1 MSDDRSHLRPFLI
14 VLVLVLAAS
23 SPCAQSPAPT
33 TGARSGKLDDPAA
46 ANADRAWADTRE
58 FSAEIRDGQMVCTM
72 RMQKPFAEGMFTCVE
87 LEIDCDDKSKS
98 GIGGA
103 ELLVRAAVGSRF
115 QPNAAEPTNGTRKAI
130 DHLRLSTSVLAPED
144 GGGKRWLHEQLGG
157 SAPTLDG
164 NVMRF
169 AVPIAWIKERG
180 DRYSSRFSV
189 GVAVRCSCSDQP
201 LELLHSCG
209 DEGLPIV
216 LDGKDGEWSGVVAND
231 PPDELHGKLA
241 CADLVGL
248 RVDQSDQRLFLG
260 IGLAQPGFTTWR
272 EDDDVRGRPILT
284 LHVEPLF
291 PRYQDPM
298 RVRLP
303 AGSATQ
309 GNDRSPWM
317 AVVGERFAEASFP
330 RKAGQSRYRVLVQ
343 SDVEF
348 EDRFGGRLTLDWEA
362 K

>member
-1 MSDDRSHLRPFLI
+1 MPAARLRPFSF
-14 VLVLVLAAS
+14 VLALAFGGS
-23 SPCAQSPAPT
+23 WLACQSPAPT
-33 TGARSGKLDDPAA
+33 TGVRSGKLDDPAA
-46 ANADRAWADTRE
+46 ANAERAWADTRE
-58 FSAEIRDGQMVCTM
+58 FTAEIRDGLMVCTM

-87 LEIDCDDKSKS
+87 LEIDCDDKPKS
-98 GIGGA
+98 GIDGA

-130 DHLRLSTSVLAPED
+130 EHLRLSTSVLAPED

-157 SAPTLDG
+157 TAPTLDG

-169 AVPIAWIKERG
+169 AVPISWIKERG

-189 GVAVRCSCSDQP
+189 GVVVRCSCSDQP

-216 LDGKDGEWSGVVAND
+216 LDGKDGEWSGAVASD

-248 RVDQSDQRLFLG
+248 RIDQSDQRLFLG

-272 EDDDVRGRPILT
+272 EDDDVHGRPILT

-291 PRYQDPM
+291 PRYQDPV

-309 GNDRSPWM
+309 GSERSPWM
-317 AVVGERFAEASFP
+317 AVVGERFVEASFP

-348 EDRFGGRLTLDWEA
+348 EDRFGSRLRLDWEA

>member
-1 MSDDRSHLRPFLI
+1 MSDERHRLLPSLI
-14 VLVLVLAAS
+14 ALVLGAS
-23 SPCAQSPAPT
+23 SLSGQSPAPT

-46 ANADRAWADTRE
+46 ANPDRAWADTRE
-58 FSAEIRDGQMVCTM
+58 FTAEIRDGLMVCTM
-72 RMQKPFAEGMFTCVE
+72 RMQKPFAEGLFTCVE
-87 LEIDCDDKSKS
+87 LEIDCDDKPKS

-157 SAPTLDG
+157 KAPTLDG
-164 NVMRF
+164 AVMRF

-216 LDGKDGEWSGVVAND
+216 LDGKDGEWSGAVASD

-272 EDDDVRGRPILT
+272 EDDDVHGRPILT

-291 PRYQDPM
+291 PRYQDPL

-309 GNDRSPWM
+309 GSDRSPWM